1 MVIKH
6 LIAKVACL
14 LVGNRDSIRT
24 WSDSWIHDLPSFT
37 PTPKVDANPDIALV
51 VSQLLTPDWSN
62 WDISK
67 LRLLFEEHVID
78 LIQKTPIPS
87 CPMEDSWSWTATNSR
102 FFFSF
107 KLAYWL
113 CREGSPPSNL
123 DYIRGQIWKSKIHEC
138 LKMHL
143 WRIAANVLPTKEVIS
158 MFNED
163 VDGSYP
169 LCNSALETS
178 FHLLIV
184 CPIAKSLWSRSHGV

>member
-1 MVIKH
+1 M
-6 LIAKVACL
+6 
-14 LVGNRDSIRT
+14 
-24 WSDSWIHDLPSFT
+24 
-37 PTPKVDANPDIALV
+37 
-51 VSQLLTPDWSN
+51 
-62 WDISK
+62 
-67 LRLLFEEHVID
+67 ID

-113 CREGSPPSNL
+113 CREGSPPLNL
-123 DYIRGQIWKSKIHEC
+123 DYIRAQIWKSKIHEC

-163 VDGSYP
+163 VDGSYT

-178 FHLLIV
+178 FHLFIV
-184 CPIAKSLWSRSHGV
+184 CPIAKSLWSRSHWGVRIDSLAFGLTSNFASFLLSPLLWLISVWLERRLFVWSHPL